1 MKPSP
6 YLVRAAVGILDTE
19 GKHCAFIGDSA
30 SDILAGV
37 PVIAFA
43 SSPAKARELTDAGA
57 EVLATSMDEIRAAIR
72 TLPPASVAA
81 LARSACGAASGTTA
95 FAGP

>member
-19 GKHCAFIGDSA
+19 GAHCAFIGDSA
-30 SDILAGV
+30 SDILAGLLAGV

-57 EVLATSMDEIRAAIR
+57 EVLTTSMDEIRAAIR
-72 TLPPASVAA
+72 ALPPAM
-81 LARSACGAASGTTA
+81 
-95 FAGP
+95 